1 MSAIAVTMT
10 SAGILSLD
18 QTLMIVMGSNLGS
31 GFGTYLLARNL
42 SGTGRQLALIQLWV
56 KAIGVLLILPWL
68 LLEIHVELPGIKQ
81 YSAQLSPD
89 LPHRVALVYLL
100 LQLASAAVVSAS
112 GRTFE
117 NLSRKLCPPKPTEAL
132 SKPIYLY
139 EQAIDEAETALD
151 LVEKEQAR
159 LIGLLPRLLDEL
171 RPDEIEEE
179 PFQGRELYE
188 ACASVAHQ
196 CEVFIDRLM
205 GHPQSHQ
212 TMERLMNIRSR
223 NELLNH
229 LQDGCRNLLELLEAN
244 FPESI
249 ALSLRHNLVEGLCTV
264 LMVLEDAVQ
273 ESATTE
279 HRLLLTLTSDRSSIM
294 KNLRESL
301 IKAENGLD
309 IESQS
314 KLLPATSLFERL
326 IWLINRYG
334 VLLNEQIQ
342 ANHGQASVLREA

>member
-1 MSAIAVTMT
+1 
-10 SAGILSLD
+10 
-18 QTLMIVMGSNLGS
+18 
-31 GFGTYLLARNL
+31 
-42 SGTGRQLALIQLWV
+42 
-56 KAIGVLLILPWL
+56 
-68 LLEIHVELPGIKQ
+68 
-81 YSAQLSPD
+81 
-89 LPHRVALVYLL
+89 
-100 LQLASAAVVSAS
+100 
-112 GRTFE
+112 
-117 NLSRKLCPPKPTEAL
+117 
-132 SKPIYLY
+132 
-139 EQAIDEAETALD
+139 
-151 LVEKEQAR
+151 
-159 LIGLLPRLLDEL
+159 
-171 RPDEIEEE
+171 
-179 PFQGRELYE
+179 
-188 ACASVAHQ
+188 
-196 CEVFIDRLM
+196 
-205 GHPQSHQ
+205 
-212 TMERLMNIRSR
+212 MNIRSR

-294 KNLRESL
+294 KNLRENL
-301 IKAENGLD
+301 IKADNGLD

-342 ANHGQASVLREA
+342 ANHGQASVLQEA